1 MHFANFP
8 KYIKFLAKGK
18 KNMTRYCPFKVRLKM
33 YGAGILK
40 LFRSLGIDSA
50 AYVACAGI

>member
-1 MHFANFP
+1 MRTFQNT
-8 KYIKFLAKGK
+8 KFKIHSKVK
-18 KNMTRYCPFKVRLKM
+18 KHGTLRPFKVRLKM